1 MEALETAI
9 FILIGLLMYV
19 LFGMLGEFVFEIIND
34 NCKLGLN
41 VKKYSIAIVLFW
53 PFVPVIIIVIGFWQV
68 YQLIRALIL
77 RF

>member
-1 MEALETAI
+1 MESIETAI
-9 FILIGLLMYV
+9 CILIGLLVYV
-19 LFGMLGEFVFEIIND
+19 LLGMLGEFVFEIINE

-41 VKKYSIAIVLFW
+41 VKEYSIAICLFW

-77 RF
+77 RL